1 MATVRPADAGEV
13 PALSV
18 ALAQAFV
25 DEPLVKWLLPQRTRR
40 IARRELL
47 FTLELQTYVLAQDGL
62 AFTAD
67 DGRGGL
73 VGGCLVLPPDQ
84 WRMPDAADGRTAMR
98 WVRALGVQLPRAS
111 RTMRALEAH
120 HPTEAH
126 YYIRSVG
133 IRPGLQ
139 GQGLG
144 SALMRPTL
152 ERCDHEGVPAYL
164 EASSERS
171 AVLYERLGFVHMGVL
186 ELPDGGPPLWPMRR
200 PDGG

>member
-67 DGRGGL
+67 DGRSTSMLASAVGGVNLALL
-73 VGGCLVLPPDQ
+73 VG
-84 WRMPDAADGRTAMR
+84 
-98 WVRALGVQLPRAS
+98 
-111 RTMRALEAH
+111 
-120 HPTEAH
+120 
-126 YYIRSVG
+126 SVTC
-133 IRPGLQ
+133 P
-139 GQGLG
+139 
-144 SALMRPTL
+144 
-152 ERCDHEGVPAYL
+152 
-164 EASSERS
+164 
-171 AVLYERLGFVHMGVL
+171 
-186 ELPDGGPPLWPMRR
+186 
-200 PDGG
+200 